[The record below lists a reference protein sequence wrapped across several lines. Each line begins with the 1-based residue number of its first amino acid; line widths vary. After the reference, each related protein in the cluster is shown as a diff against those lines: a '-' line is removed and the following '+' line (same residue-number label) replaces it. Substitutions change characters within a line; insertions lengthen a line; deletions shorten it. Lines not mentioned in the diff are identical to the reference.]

1 MNIQDRIR
9 RLQSNVVS
17 KHAADQRM
25 SDAKAEQASAM
36 SEEQFT
42 DAFKRQV
49 QDRDAKL
56 MAKATAPASVPQAE
70 SAENRIRRLQS
81 NVVKPGINSAGV
93 RPPAQQA
100 ARPEESPSAL
110 PVPRDTH
117 AERIGQL
124 TESGLTQDEAGRVA
138 GSERS
143 VHGAVSPQMSDA
155 NNTPEAKA
163 ERARRIEG
171 MRRTE
176 ARQDNY
182 ARGQLN
188 GHLTGREA
196 FEERAQQEGLRPA
209 PAAKPQGWQPISQQD
224 FTDRAAGYG
233 LSPEEAARAYG
244 ERPGVMRDTGNDR
257 VLQAQGS
264 RAQEEWLKT
273 MPGVHRK
280 HATNDQAQYGDGT
293 PADQITHEQYYARI
307 ERRNQERA
315 ALDPAFARDRQ
326 IAKLAKA
333 SGRTPEQVAEDMF
346 PTGMPQPSEEFK
358 ERQAARKAQH
368 ARANEKIWERKGYR
382 GHLHEKTLSG
392 DPATVREG
400 LNRLHTI
407 TGDPA
412 YLERIKALDAADAET
427 AAHTR
432 GMEKLTAEQ
441 KQALLMQD
449 DLQAGNI
456 DMENLQ
462 QKGAKDERTD
472 VAAENQRTRE
482 QAERELKLK
491 QGHDL
496 TLSEQTHKQE
506 LEKLKETVGLNAE
519 QQRLLEHFELRKMTH
534 AAKLSEDAANA
545 GVPRAVTLS
554 NAETDNAIRLED
566 AKNGG
571 GPASALSDSAGR
583 HLNSP
588 TYSYTSAEE
597 ALTTDAMTR
606 HKLPEE
612 AARSQA
618 RVTLRKQELQ
628 HGATAGAAMSQGA
641 RAHIRE
647 QIESPSNPDGTPMTD
662 PTNPQKPRGKL
673 SREEFRA
680 YAQQNGSLTPAQ
692 ADALYDDVTGVTTS
706 AGQADLPPVP
716 AGRVGP
722 PRPSGAR
729 RSGGAWSMPTPEEV
743 EKARADRK
751 KAAEEASTKQRNRH
765 PYSKE

>member
-1 MNIQDRIR
+1 
-9 RLQSNVVS
+9 VV
-17 KHAADQRM
+17 R
-25 SDAKAEQASAM
+25 
-36 SEEQFT
+36 
-42 DAFKRQV
+42 
-49 QDRDAKL
+49 
-56 MAKATAPASVPQAE
+56 
-70 SAENRIRRLQS
+70 
-81 NVVKPGINSAGV
+81 PGVNSAGV

-100 ARPEESPSAL
+100 ARPEESEAPAA
-110 PVPRDTH
+110 PRDTH
-117 AERIGQL
+117 SERVGQL
-124 TESGLTQDEAGRVA
+124 TASGLTPDEAGRVA
-138 GSERS
+138 GFERS
-143 VHGAVSPQMSDA
+143 VHGGVSPQLSDA
-155 NNTPEAKA
+155 NNTPDAQA
-163 ERARRIEG
+163 ARANRIRALRGKESQ
-171 MRRTE
+171 
-176 ARQDNY
+176 QDNY
-182 ARGQLN
+182 ARSQLG

-196 FEERAQQEGLRPA
+196 FEARAQQEGLRGA
-209 PAAKPQGWQPISQQD
+209 PAAKPQGWQPVSQQD

-244 ERPGVMRDTGNDR
+244 ERPGAMRDTGNDR
-257 VLQAQGS
+257 VLQAQGR

-280 HATNDQAQYGDGT
+280 HATNDQAQYGDGK
-293 PADQITHEQYYARI
+293 PADQITPEQYEARI

-315 ALDPAFARDRQ
+315 SLDPAYARERQ
-326 IAKLAKA
+326 VAKLAKA
-333 SGRTPEQVAEDMF
+333 SGKTPEEVEADMF
-346 PTGMPQPSEEFK
+346 PTGVPQPSEEFK
-358 ERQAARKAQH
+358 ERQAARKSQH

-472 VAAENQRTRE
+472 VAAENQRIRE

-534 AAKLSEDAANA
+534 AAKISEDAANA
-545 GVPRAVTLS
+545 GVPRAVTML
-554 NAETDNAIRLED
+554 NAETDSAIRLED

-571 GPASALSDSAGR
+571 GPASAMSDSAGR

-628 HGATAGAAMSQGA
+628 HGATAGGAMSQGA

-647 QIESPSNPDGTPMTD
+647 QIESPSKPDGTPMTD
-662 PTNPQKPRGKL
+662 PKNPLKPRGKL

-692 ADALYDDVTGVTTS
+692 ADALYDDVTGVPQR
-706 AGQADLPPVP
+706 AGEGAMPPVP
-716 AGRVGP
+716 PGGIPAGRWVP
-722 PRPSGAR
+722 NKGAAKI
-729 RSGGAWSMPTPEEV
+729 SS
-743 EKARADRK
+743 RK
-751 KAAEEASTKQRNRH
+751 
-765 PYSKE
+765 